1 MCFAVGAHRTK
12 TANDTTVAGEM
23 DGVCMY
29 ICTYI
34 HTVLYVQVGA
44 GMHMQDRVRLT
55 AVRPYHNPLSACKN
69 IGRPM
74 ILNGDRCKLQI
85 Y

>member
-1 MCFAVGAHRTK
+1 MCFVVGAHRTK

-29 ICTYI
+29 IYCTVCTSGCI
-34 HTVLYVQVGA
+34 CA
-44 GMHMQDRVRLT
+44 GMHMHDTVRLT
-55 AVRPYHNPLSACKN
+55 AVRPYHSPLSACKY

-74 ILNGDRCKLQI
+74 ILNGDGCK
-85 Y
+85 